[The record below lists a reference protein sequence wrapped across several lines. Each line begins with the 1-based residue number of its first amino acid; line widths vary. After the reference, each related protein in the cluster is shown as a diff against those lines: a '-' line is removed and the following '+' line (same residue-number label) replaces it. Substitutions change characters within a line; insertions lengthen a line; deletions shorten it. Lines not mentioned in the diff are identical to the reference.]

1 MIETKIYKGMSLLT
15 VNDIL
20 NRDGWSEELL
30 DSLQPSITCP
40 DPVHK
45 GGTVQLY
52 RFKDVEEVEHSN
64 DFKKAVHAK
73 EYAGMCAWVE
83 ALIIDP
89 ASDFNG
95 ESLIPA
101 ALKFYNRAPYL
112 VENVDENTFLPE
124 IVKQFLLCHYFET
137 LKTQLR
143 EKWGEEISYLVFP
156 LLPEKITKAI
166 HEAFPWI
173 AGS

>member
-20 NRDGWSEELL
+20 TRNGWTEELL
-30 DSLQPSITCP
+30 DSLQPRLTCP

-52 RFKDVEEVEHSN
+52 RVKDVEEVEQSS
-64 DFKKAVHAK
+64 DFKKAVHAQ
-73 EYAGMCAWVE
+73 EYADMCAWVQ

-89 ASDFNG
+89 ASDFNT
-95 ESLIPA
+95 ESLIPDA
-101 ALKFYNRAPYL
+101 IKFYNSKPYL
-112 VENVDENTFLPE
+112 FDDLDEITFLPQ
-124 IVKQFLLCHYFET
+124 IVKQFLLCHYTEP
-137 LKTQLR
+137 LKTQLQ
-143 EKWGEEISYLVFP
+143 EKWGKISYLVFP
-156 LLPEKITKAI
+156 LLDEKITKAI

-173 AGS
+173 AGN